1 MLRGDCYCMV
11 GNFLDQAAVR
21 QGVDL
26 VSAPNMGTRASSG
39 PNMGTRASSGDT
51 ADQEAIPDTGSGRRS
66 RPTGLRSW
74 LVSVQQKIALLFP
87 AELETRRRFP
97 VVVIVLA
104 YLLMIAVGAGALLL
118 RQAGEPSWNTIWG
131 EDGWLLLP
139 GAISHPLSAILR
151 PYAGYVQVFPRLTA
165 DLIASL
171 PFRDAAAG
179 FAIAGAVV
187 AAAIGAFAYKACSGH
202 VRNRAMRLMLGAS
215 VVLLPTGILEV
226 ANSGINTPW
235 YGLFALFWA
244 LIWRPRSWAGM
255 TVVAFIGLAVM
266 SSQIVGALLLPLLIA
281 RLIALPRVR
290 EHAVTIGYIAG
301 AGFQVAGVLQAKN
314 PTQLSHPGR
323 DWSFV
328 VRHMLD
334 VAAGGQHF
342 TVWLLHHAGHSLGTA
357 LLCAFVAAIFAWAL
371 VLGNARV
378 RVFSVAVAGSAFLL
392 SYLPALYRTK
402 VTVPTT
408 GPLGHLWV
416 RGDRYTVTPILII
429 ISAMIIIADAALS
442 REGSRLFWRRRRL
455 QVTSA
460 AAACVLIACVIATWA
475 TDYRYI
481 VARSYYASWSASVD
495 YAAQSCAEG
504 YHPYLSAVRA
514 WVPCDWLDP
523 NRQKQMLNTHN
534 RLRQT
539 AADLV
544 TGRSPGSATAR
555 SWLHVTTTTI

>member
-1 MLRGDCYCMV
+1 M
-11 GNFLDQAAVR
+11 
-21 QGVDL
+21 
-26 VSAPNMGTRASSG
+26 SAPNMA
-39 PNMGTRASSGDT
+39 TRASSGDT
-51 ADQEAIPDTGSGRRS
+51 TDQEAIPDTGSGRRS
-66 RPTGLRSW
+66 RLRGLRSW
-74 LVSVQQKIALLFP
+74 LGPVRQKIAPLFP
-87 AELETRRRFP
+87 EEPETQRRFP

-118 RQAGEPSWNTIWG
+118 RQAGRPSWNTIWG

-139 GAISHPLSAILR
+139 DAKNHPLSAILH
-151 PYAGYVQVFPRLTA
+151 PYAGYAQVFPRLIA

-215 VVLLPTGILEV
+215 VVLLPTGIIEV

-235 YGLFALFWA
+235 YGLFGLFWA
-244 LIWRPRSWAGM
+244 LIWRPRSWVGM

-266 SSQIVGALLLPLLIA
+266 SSQILGVLLLPLLIA
-281 RLIALPRVR
+281 RLIALPRLR

-301 AGFQVAGVLQAKN
+301 AGFQVAGVLQSNN
-314 PTQLSHPGR
+314 PTHLSHPGR

-342 TVWLLHHAGHSLGTA
+342 TIWLLQHAGHSLGTA

-378 RVFSVAVAGSAFLL
+378 RAFSVAVAGCAFLL

-402 VTVPTT
+402 VTVPVPSPI
-408 GPLGHLWV
+408 GDLWV

-429 ISAMIIIADAALS
+429 ISAMIIVADAALT
-442 REGSRLFWRRRRL
+442 REGSRLFRRRRRL

-460 AAACVLIACVIATWA
+460 VAACVLIACIIATWA

-481 VARSYYASWSASVD
+481 VARSYYPSWSPSVD
-495 YAAQSCAEG
+495 YAAQNCATG
-504 YHPYLSAVRA
+504 HRAFLSAVRA

-523 NRQKQMLNTHN
+523 NNPKPLLNSHTVIGRASPAH
-534 RLRQT
+534 T
-539 AADLV
+539 ASSAPPESAPAAQ
-544 TGRSPGSATAR
+544 RSAGN
-555 SWLHVTTTTI
+555 